1 MVRIRLR
8 RIGAKKKP
16 SYRVVV
22 ANQRSPRNGRFIET
36 IGTYNPCTEPES
48 VSLQLDRASHW
59 LGVGA
64 QPSEAVARLLR
75 KANVIDLKGKLQP
88 EDSWGAGV
96 GADAVS
102 VTAEVAEEAQNE
114 IQEVVVEDVPDDV
127 VDEEAAAE
135 EA

>member
-1 MVRIRLR
+1 VVRIRLR

-48 VSLQLDRASHW
+48 VNLQLDRASHW
-59 LGVGA
+59 IGVGA
-64 QPSEAVARLLR
+64 QPSDAVARLLR
-75 KANVIDLKGKLQP
+75 QANLIDLKGKLQP
-88 EDSWGAGV
+88 EDSWNAGSTD
-96 GADAVS
+96 ADAVTA
-102 VTAEVAEEAQNE
+102 TAEIAQEA
-114 IQEVVVEDVPDDV
+114 QEVVVEDVPDDV
-127 VDEEAAAE
+127 LENVVEEAAAE